1 MHDSLKMSAIKL
13 LLSLIEG
20 SVDMEIYKQISDSL
34 DDFNILLKRMEVIFG
49 RFVTEKLELPDIA
62 SLDEIQG
69 KLNKGSFKDEII
81 EGFDIFILINQLSV
95 ALPRVRTLTDKWKK
109 YTMY

>member
-49 RFVTEKLELPDIA
+49 RFVTEKLELPDGA
-62 SLDEIQG
+62 TLDEI
-69 KLNKGSFKDEII
+69 
-81 EGFDIFILINQLSV
+81 
-95 ALPRVRTLTDKWKK
+95 
-109 YTMY
+109 